1 MARFAGKKVLVLGGN
16 SGIGLAAA
24 KGFAAEGAS
33 LRLTGRDRATIDA
46 AVAAIPGAAGHSADI
61 ADLAAM
67 EALFAAIAT
76 EDGRIDVLFVNAGIG
91 GFAPLD
97 EITPEYW
104 DAVHSI
110 NLRGCVFA
118 VQQAARLM
126 EPGGAI
132 VLTGS
137 IGAHAALPGNLVYA
151 AAKAGLHAA
160 MKTMARELV
169 DRGIRVNMVA
179 PGPTETPLINR
190 NPGMDEAAVAQL
202 RAMMTSAVPM
212 GRMGEA
218 DEVARAVLFLASDE
232 ASFITGANLMVD
244 GGTLELR

>member
-1 MARFAGKKVLVLGGN
+1 MARFDGKRVLVLGGN

-24 KGFAAEGAS
+24 KLFAAEGAEV
-33 LRLTGRDRATIDA
+33 RLTGRDQATIDA
-46 AVAAIPGAAGHSADI
+46 ATAQIDGAIGYACDI
-61 ADLAAM
+61 ADLDAMDALLAQIAA
-67 EALFAAIAT
+67 
-76 EDGRIDVLFVNAGIG
+76 EDGGIDVLFVNAGIG

-97 EITPEYW
+97 DITPEYW
-104 DAVHSI
+104 DQLHAI

-118 VQQAARLM
+118 VQKAARIM
-126 EPGGAI
+126 GQGGAI

-137 IGAHAALPGNLVYA
+137 IGAHAALPGNIVYA

-190 NPGMDEAAVAQL
+190 NPGMDEAAVDQL
-202 RAMMTSAVPM
+202 RDMMKSAVPM

-218 DEVARAVLFLASDE
+218 EEVARAVLFLASAE
-232 ASFITGANLMVD
+232 ASFITGANLLVD
-244 GGTLELR
+244 GGALELR

>member
-1 MARFAGKKVLVLGGN
+1 MARFEGKRVLVLGGN

-24 KGFAAEGAS
+24 KGFAAEGAKV
-33 LRLTGRDRATIDA
+33 RLTGRDQATI
-46 AVAAIPGAAGHSADI
+46 GAATAQIEGAIGHACDI

-67 EALFAAIAT
+67 DALLAQIGA
-76 EDGRIDVLFVNAGIG
+76 EDGGIDVLFVNAGIG

-97 EITPEYW
+97 AITPEYW
-104 DAVHSI
+104 DQLHSI

-118 VQQAARLM
+118 VQKAARLM
-126 EPGGAI
+126 GQGGAI

-137 IGAHAALPGNLVYA
+137 IGAHAALPGNIVYA

-190 NPGMDEAAVAQL
+190 NPGLDEAAVGQL

-232 ASFITGANLMVD
+232 ASFITGANLLVD
-244 GGTLELR
+244 GGALELR